1 VSDLK
6 EYKNKRNFKNTKEP
20 KPELKKRKQTDL
32 IYVIQKHKATNLHY
46 DLRLELN
53 GVLKSWAIPKGP
65 TIDPSQKKLAV
76 PTEDHPIDYADFEGI
91 IPEGEYGAGAV
102 IVWDKGTYR
111 NLKKNVSLEEAYDE
125 GKLEIFIYGKKLKGA
140 YVLLRTGK
148 KQDED
153 KRWLLIKM
161 KDKYADPGINP
172 IETEPESVISGR
184 KIEDLKK
191 DSNGT

>member
-1 VSDLK
+1 MNNLK
-6 EYKNKRNFKNTKEP
+6 EYKKKRNFRKTKEP
-20 KPELKKRKQTDL
+20 KPESKKRKETGL

-65 TIDPSQKKLAV
+65 STDPSQKKLAV
-76 PTEDHPIDYADFEGI
+76 PTEDHPIDYANFEGI

-111 NLKKNVSLEEAYDE
+111 NLKDDISVEEAYE
-125 GKLEIFIYGKKLKGA
+125 KGKLEIFIEGKKLKGA

-148 KQDED
+148 KQD
-153 KRWLLIKM
+153 KGQWWLFIKM
-161 KDKYADPGINP
+161 KDKYVDARRDPIK
-172 IETEPESVISGR
+172 TEPESVISGK
-184 KIEDLKK
+184 KIEDIKK
-191 DSNGT
+191 I

>member
-1 VSDLK
+1 MNNLK
-6 EYKNKRNFKNTKEP
+6 EYKNKRNFKKTKEP
-20 KPELKKRKQTDL
+20 KPESKKRKRTGL

-65 TIDPSQKKLAV
+65 STDPSQKKLAV

-91 IPEGEYGAGAV
+91 IPEGEYGAGTV

-111 NLKKNVSLEEAYDE
+111 NLKDDISLEEAYKK
-125 GKLEIFIYGKKLKGA
+125 GKLEIFIEGKKLKGA

-148 KQDED
+148 KQDNGQW
-153 KRWLLIKM
+153 WLFIKM
-161 KDKYADPGINP
+161 KDKYVDARRNP
-172 IETEPESVISGR
+172 IKTEPESVISGK
-184 KIEDLKK
+184 KIEDIKK
-191 DSNGT
+191 I

>member
-111 NLKKNVSLEEAYDE
+111 NLKKNISLEEAYDE